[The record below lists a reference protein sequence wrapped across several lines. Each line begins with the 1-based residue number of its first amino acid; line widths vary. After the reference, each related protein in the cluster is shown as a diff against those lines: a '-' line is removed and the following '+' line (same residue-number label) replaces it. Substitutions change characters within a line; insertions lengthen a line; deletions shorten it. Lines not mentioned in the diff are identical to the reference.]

1 MSDEIAKILAQAGAT
16 VGETA
21 TVLHMTPKAVYEG
34 IKRND
39 IPATRIG
46 PKTLRVPTSWLRSVL
61 AVEA

>member
-16 VGETA
+16 VEQTGK
-21 TVLHMTPKAVYEG
+21 VLGLTPKAVYEG

-46 PKTLRVPTSWLRSVL
+46 PKTLRVPTSWLRSIL
-61 AVEA
+61 AVA